1 MSANLSGLTQRAALG
16 RHPTHTPLPPW
27 WLVPGSVCGDLRLP
41 HPRVWTVAVP
51 ARRHGHQWGARKPRA
66 APGGDRW
73 RAGWPF
79 SPPHVPQSQEPGGR
93 PRLCPRCRREH
104 GGHRPHAVCSVPASC
119 ADRALPKVTDAGA
132 ICGTRCGR
140 QRAVADGRAGPTRY
154 VAFGLRC
161 VRPAPRAPSP
171 TAVLG
176 LRAAGR
182 VAGGGI
188 VGLPPASLPLPSHVR
203 SRGHGFPVAA
213 APGRVLGV
221 PAGPPYPRP
230 GRHLRAETARVTQGG
245 ILV

>member
-51 ARRHGHQWGARKPRA
+51 ARRHGHQWGVRKPRA

-104 GGHRPHAVCSVPASC
+104 GGHRPPRRLLCSRVLRGPSPSQS
-119 ADRALPKVTDAGA
+119 DR
-132 ICGTRCGR
+132 RGR
-140 QRAVADGRAGPTRY
+140 DLWNSLRTATSRGGRPGWAHTLRG
-154 VAFGLRC
+154 FGLRW
-161 VRPAPRAPSP
+161 VRTAPRAPSP
-171 TAVLG
+171 TAVPG

-188 VGLPPASLPLPSHVR
+188 VRLPPASLPLPSHVR

-245 ILV
+245 VLV

>member
-51 ARRHGHQWGARKPRA
+51 ARRHGHQWGVRKPREGT
-66 APGGDRW
+66 GGGQGGPSPRRTFR
-73 RAGWPF
+73 RARSLAGALG
-79 SPPHVPQSQEPGGR
+79 SACGAGGNTAGTAR
-93 PRLCPRCRREH
+93 
-104 GGHRPHAVCSVPASC
+104 HAVCSVPASC

-171 TAVLG
+171 TAVRG

-188 VGLPPASLPLPSHVR
+188 VRLPPASLPLPSHVR